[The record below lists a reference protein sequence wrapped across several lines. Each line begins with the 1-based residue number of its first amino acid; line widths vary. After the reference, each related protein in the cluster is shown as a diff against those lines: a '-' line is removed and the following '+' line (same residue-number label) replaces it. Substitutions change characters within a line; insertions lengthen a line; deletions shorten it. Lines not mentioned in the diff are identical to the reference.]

1 VCPIRQS
8 LTSKADQQ
16 WYIKANQTKIQLA
29 DTTLCMDAGP
39 KSGWK
44 DMANIYMRECSDT
57 EVAQKWNAMADGRIA
72 LEPSTGTRKFDVMV
86 RGCVVRRTNM
96 LQNNVSIFSI
106 SELCR
111 TTLLVCIIALGSG
124 ILVRRIRGLIGR

>member
-1 VCPIRQS
+1 
-8 LTSKADQQ
+8 LT
-16 WYIKANQTKIQLA
+16 
-29 DTTLCMDAGP
+29 
-39 KSGWK
+39 
-44 DMANIYMRECSDT
+44 ECSDT

-72 LEPSTGTRKFDVMV
+72 LEPSTGTRKFDVRV

-111 TTLLVCIIALGSG
+111 TTLLVYIIALGSG